1 MAILLM
7 EFVIVKVQVRQPHD
21 VFVVVSPMLLCFFGP
36 VSAGKQELLF
46 WDARKEHEC
55 GRNFR
60 WRTPVKM
67 ADNNQNLKGF
77 LYSNG

>member
-1 MAILLM
+1 MFL
-7 EFVIVKVQVRQPHD
+7 
-21 VFVVVSPMLLCFFGP
+21 LLCFFGP

-77 LYSNG
+77 LYSKLNFDGLCKILVVFDG